1 MRKKINPPK
10 TSALAAT
17 STDVTPGARCR
28 RRAAALPGSNDGEMA
43 PSELRRISRPTKL
56 DTARSKKTARA
67 TRNVV
72 STVRMAEASIA
83 AKASSARKM
92 QSRTVLDEYRRTSDA
107 KISK

>member
-17 STDVTPGARCR
+17 STDVTPRARCR

-72 STVRMAEASIA
+72 STVRMAEYSIGFDELA
-83 AKASSARKM
+83 ARSREKIQRSIGKKRK
-92 QSRTVLDEYRRTSDA
+92 
-107 KISK
+107 